1 MSKRHQRMT
10 KLGPNQS
17 TWQILIQG
25 RVSGRA
31 QAKIGIRAGEHDNKV
46 RMRPEQQRQSLQ
58 KLPLWGLH
66 QLETR

>member
-1 MSKRHQRMT
+1 MAKRSPH
-10 KLGPNQS
+10 QS

-31 QAKIGIRAGEHDNKV
+31 QAKIRTRAGEHDKKLG
-46 RMRPEQQRQSLQ
+46 MRPEQQRQSLQ
-58 KLPLWGLH
+58 ELPLWRLH